1 MAERKP
7 NKDLVTHGPITFV
20 PAIHGRLEFGV
31 LARRLF
37 NRLKPD
43 AVAVELPATLRQ
55 VVEKGLDRLPYLS
68 VVLYPEKDGRYV
80 YLPLEPQDALIAAA
94 QLARSHGVP
103 LFFID
108 RDTEGYPRRREALPD
123 PYTVTRLG
131 LAAYVKAYEDEFGG
145 LESDT
150 EDHLREM
157 TMAYHL
163 QALTRD
169 YGNILCVMGLG
180 HYPAVRRLLDQPL
193 ALPLGRVRREEISL
207 ANLAE
212 ESSREILSE
221 MPFLI
226 AAYVKAGQEE
236 DPAADL
242 TMDRLALHRELIN
255 QANVRYYKGYKEEVS
270 QTQMALLFKFA
281 RNYSLIQNYLTPD
294 LYQLLV
300 AARGVMDDNF
310 SYEVW
315 DLGSEYPWQEQ
326 DSNLPTLRLK
336 GEDLYLDSKKIQFY
350 RRFRHFRRRL
360 VSVPLKKRPKEKR
373 PGEWKEA
380 WDGRHICSY
389 PPEDIIIEGFG
400 DYLKKKTVQ
409 ILSEENRRVQPFQA
423 SMMDGLDMRETIR
436 NWHEGRIYVTENRP
450 VGGRVGSVVIIFD
463 EDQGPEEQYP
473 WCMTWLGEHA
483 QESDMAFYSTAAGDN
498 VVGPGISRCEYGGFM
513 LTYPPLRLYDI
524 WKDPFFN
531 GARTKAERLLL
542 AGLDY
547 SEEKLVAYIA
557 AKPPAERIRSLA
569 GMYGKKVVYLP
580 VGQFAPA
587 TLKKLRV
594 FHVLEGH
601 QVRNWASDYVF

>member
-1 MAERKP
+1 MVESKP

-31 LARRLF
+31 LVRRIF

-80 YLPLEPQDALIAAA
+80 YLPVEPQDALMAAA
-94 QLARSHGVP
+94 QLARSQGVP

-108 RDTEGYPRRREALPD
+108 RDTEGYPRHREALPD
-123 PYTVTRLG
+123 PYAVTRLG

-145 LESDT
+145 VESGT

-157 TMAYHL
+157 TMAFHL
-163 QALTRD
+163 QNLTRD
-169 YGNILCVMGLG
+169 YGNVLCVLGLA

-207 ANLAE
+207 ANLAA
-212 ESSREILSE
+212 ESSREILSD

-226 AAYVKAGQEE
+226 AALVKAGQEN
-236 DPAADL
+236 DPAVDL
-242 TMDRLALHRELIN
+242 TLDRLTLHRELLN
-255 QANVRYYKGYKEEVS
+255 QARDRYFKGYKEEVS
-270 QTQMALLFKFA
+270 QTQMAILFKFA

-300 AARGVMDDNF
+300 AARGAVDDNF
-310 SYEVW
+310 AYEVW

-326 DSNLPTLRLK
+326 DSLLPTLRLK
-336 GEDLYLDSKKIQFY
+336 GEDLYLDTKKIQFY

-380 WDGRHICSY
+380 WDGRHICSF
-389 PPEDIIIEGFG
+389 PPEDIVIEGFG

-450 VGGRVGSVVIIFD
+450 VGGRVGSVVVIFD
-463 EDQGPEEQYP
+463 EDQGPEEHYP

-483 QESDMAFYSTAAGDN
+483 QESDMAFYSTPVGEN

-542 AGLDY
+542 AGIDY
-547 SEEKLVAYIA
+547 SEEKLIAYIA
-557 AKPPAERIRSLA
+557 ARPPVERLRALA

-580 VGQFAPA
+580 MGQFAPV
-587 TLKKLRV
+587 TLKKTRV
-594 FHVLEGH
+594 FHVLDSH
-601 QVRNWASDYVF
+601 QVRDWAADYVF

>member
-1 MAERKP
+1 MTETKP

-20 PAIHGRLEFGV
+20 PSVHGRLEFGV
-31 LARRLF
+31 LVRRLF
-37 NRLKPD
+37 HRLKPD

-55 VVEKGLDRLPYLS
+55 TVEKGLDRLPYLS

-80 YLPLEPQDALIAAA
+80 YLPIEPQDALIAAA
-94 QLARSHGVP
+94 HLARSQGVP
-103 LFFID
+103 VFFID
-108 RDTEGYPRRREALPD
+108 RDTEGYPRHREALPD
-123 PYTVTRLG
+123 PYTLNRLG
-131 LAAYVKAYEDEFGG
+131 LAAYVKAYDDEFGG
-145 LESDT
+145 VEAGR
-150 EDHLREM
+150 EDRLREM

-163 QALTRD
+163 QNLTRD
-169 YGNILCVMGLG
+169 YGNVLCVLGLA

-193 ALPLGRVRREEISL
+193 ALPLGRVRREEVSL
-207 ANLAE
+207 ANLAL
-212 ESSREILSE
+212 ESSREILSD
-221 MPFLI
+221 MPFLM
-226 AAYVKAGQEE
+226 AAFVKAGQES
-236 DPAADL
+236 DPGADV
-242 TMDRLALHRELIN
+242 TMDRLTLHRELLN
-255 QANVRYYKGYKEEVS
+255 QARDRYFRGYKEEVS
-270 QTQMALLFKFA
+270 QAQLAVLFKFA

-294 LYQLLV
+294 LFQLLV
-300 AARGVMDDNF
+300 AARGAVDDNF
-310 SYEVW
+310 AYEVW

-326 DSNLPTLRLK
+326 DSSLPTLRLK

-360 VSVPLKKRPKEKR
+360 VSVPIKKRPKEKR
-373 PGEWKEA
+373 AGEWKEA

-389 PPEDIIIEGFG
+389 PPEDIVVEGFG

-409 ILSEENRRVQPFQA
+409 ILSEENRRVQPFQS

-463 EDQGPEEQYP
+463 EDDGPEEHYP

-483 QESDMAFYSTAAGDN
+483 QESDMAFYSTTVGEN

-542 AGLDY
+542 AGIDY

-557 AKPPAERIRSLA
+557 AKPPAERLRSLA
-569 GMYGKKVVYLP
+569 NMYGKKVVYLP
-580 VGQFAPA
+580 LGQFAPV
-587 TLKKLRV
+587 TLKKTRV
-594 FHVLEGH
+594 FHVLDGH
-601 QVRNWASDYVF
+601 QVRDYAADYVF